1 MKLQFFLL
9 KGLFCFLFVLI
20 TMGVKGQAPL
30 LNPDHPI
37 RIPETVDGRL
47 IPRELG
53 CWFPRGFETEKP
65 EGYKSFIDAIGQQA
79 SFDMIAVSNRL
90 PSYES
95 LSPEGIKFQKD
106 AAVYSWNKY
115 GIRMLPDAEIRLSR
129 KEFKKRYPN
138 SLQEVLVLREGCQTA
153 NNNLEISTSQSN
165 RTDHYTHNYKYN
177 VESVRLVR
185 VWSYQKNS
193 SGEIIPNSIK
203 EITSEVVFSSKRSDN
218 TLAAITLISGET
230 VPKNRW
236 ICTATAYSFLY
247 PDLHSEEALAF
258 EKEIFEAHKDLPAG
272 GCVKDE
278 WGFLPNYQGV
288 PNNDEYYF
296 SKSMAARYQKITGRD
311 LVDDAFLMFQPQS
324 GKKKNRIQAIDDFNK
339 MNLERCLKFEY
350 QLYELTKNFWG
361 PNAFPATHPTWYCK
375 PIAQEFKKN
384 SLMWWRHPRD
394 YAQTDEDAPYPCRT
408 GTSKTNGH
416 LWYNEYYSNK
426 IEPYFIE
433 HWSNLLSGGRVNI
446 HPFCCQPNN
455 PLRTPDN
462 FATLPILNKGAERIR
477 QKIRMLNFISD
488 KPLYCPVALVFGHF
502 GVMNWAR
509 SEYNSMLT
517 SALPL
522 CQQFSMAGFPTD
534 MIPSSQINEKN
545 LAGSPCWKLNE
556 DGLLQYGIQPYKV
569 IVYYAVTQSDQAD
582 FDKLTALN
590 KNGKTKIVAPD
601 RIPEMIRSL
610 KKEKTPEQSPWRDR
624 PDMSGFARLVDGT
637 CIWAAASLLSP
648 TGKDLKISDAS
659 LGIQAE
665 AQGVLACRFDDNGN
679 LTALAASEL
688 KYFSGGG
695 LCLKISENERPDLA
709 LWKDSSG
716 KWKGILQ
723 AKKNVIPAELLK
735 ITNDWRYLMI
745 K

>member
-1 MKLQFFLL
+1 MKVMPVLG
-9 KGLFCFLFVLI
+9 KGIFCFLFILMVLK
-20 TMGVKGQAPL
+20 VQGQAPL
-30 LNPDHPI
+30 LNPDHPT

-53 CWFPRGFETEKP
+53 CWFPRGYETEKP
-65 EGYKSFIDAIGQQA
+65 EGYKAFIDAIGEQA

-90 PSYES
+90 CPYES
-95 LSPEGIKFQKD
+95 LSAEGIKFQKD
-106 AAVYSWNKY
+106 AATYSWTKY
-115 GIRMLPDAEIRLSR
+115 GIKMLPDAEIRLSR
-129 KEFKKRYPN
+129 KEFQRRYPKL
-138 SLQEVLVLREGCQTA
+138 LQEVLVLREGRQTA
-153 NNNLEISTSQSN
+153 GNNLEISTSQSD
-165 RTDHYTHNYKYN
+165 RTDHYTHNYNYR

-185 VWSYQKNS
+185 VWSYQKNP
-193 SGEIIPNSIK
+193 SGEIDSKSIRD
-203 EITSEVVFSSKRSDN
+203 ITSEVTFSSKRSGN
-218 TLAAITLISGET
+218 TVASITLISGES
-230 VPKNRW
+230 VPKERW
-236 ICTATAYSFLY
+236 ICSAAAYSFLY
-247 PDLHSEEALAF
+247 PDLHSDEALAF

-296 SKSMAARYQKITGRD
+296 SGTMAARYQKITGRD
-311 LVDDAFLMFQPQS
+311 LVNDAFLMFQPQW
-324 GKKKNRIQAIDDFNK
+324 GKEKNRVQAIDDFNK

-350 QLYELTKNFWG
+350 QLYELTKKIWG

-433 HWSNLLSGGRVNI
+433 HWSDLLSGGRVNI

-455 PLRTPDN
+455 PLRTDDN
-462 FATLPILNKGAERIR
+462 FATLPILDKGAERIR

-502 GVMNWAR
+502 GVMNWTR
-509 SEYNSMLT
+509 PEYNFMLT
-517 SALPL
+517 KALPL
-522 CQQFSMAGFPTD
+522 CQKFSLAGFPTD

-545 LAGSPCWKLNE
+545 LAGDSCWKLNE
-556 DGLLQYGIQPYKV
+556 NGLLQYGIQPYKV
-569 IVYYAVTQSDQAD
+569 IVYYAVTESDKAD

-590 KNGKTKIVAPD
+590 KNGKTKIITPD
-601 RIPEMIRSL
+601 QIPEMIQYL
-610 KKEKTPEQSPWRDR
+610 KKEGTPEQSPWRER
-624 PDMSGFARLVDGT
+624 PHMTGFARLVDGT
-637 CIWAAASLLSP
+637 CIWAAASLEEP
-648 TGKDLKISDAS
+648 VGKDLIINDSA
-659 LGIQAE
+659 LGVRAK
-665 AQGVLACRFDDNGN
+665 AHGVLACRFDDNGK
-679 LTALAASEL
+679 LVALAASEL
-688 KYFSGGG
+688 EYFSGGG
-695 LCLKISENERPDLA
+695 VDWKISGKDRPDLA
-709 LWKDSSG
+709 LWKDPSG
-716 KWKGILQ
+716 NWKGILQ
-723 AKKNVIPAELLK
+723 AKKNDISKELQK
-735 ITNDWRYLMI
+735 ITNDWRWLMV